1 MPSSVDPLSEEA
13 LPNASNKNSEPEATL
28 LTEEVKI
35 LRKLASVQK
44 RWWQDYSLL
53 VAVMAFL
60 LSLTTAIISAWTSY
74 RNDIHEQQAQLA
86 TLTQTLQDLS
96 VQQVELPTKHKDL
109 YKANLPVYQALVNL
123 MVNQYSSVLKNAVS
137 LAIRLGDDASTGELV
152 TLGIGASS
160 MGNVAETLQLFD
172 LAVSAANGAI
182 EKSYALRSLG
192 YAQILL
198 GGSPEMQAEGNK
210 TFEKAL
216 SLDRD
221 YSDVSKIPWEGTFL
235 KIAAE
240 QEWAMAWVTL
250 DCAQARTHYAKAQEY
265 LSGVALNQRAYVVSA
280 LTNIGI
286 KFDTSG
292 IAPLGCPQTG
302 QAKADQTDNLAAK
315 PMKTGLP

>member
-35 LRKLASVQK
+35 LRKLASAQK

-152 TLGIGASS
+152 TLGIGASVP
-160 MGNVAETLQLFD
+160 NQKF
-172 LAVSAANGAI
+172 VS
-182 EKSYALRSLG
+182 
-192 YAQILL
+192 
-198 GGSPEMQAEGNK
+198 
-210 TFEKAL
+210 
-216 SLDRD
+216 
-221 YSDVSKIPWEGTFL
+221 
-235 KIAAE
+235 
-240 QEWAMAWVTL
+240 
-250 DCAQARTHYAKAQEY
+250 
-265 LSGVALNQRAYVVSA
+265 
-280 LTNIGI
+280 
-286 KFDTSG
+286 
-292 IAPLGCPQTG
+292 
-302 QAKADQTDNLAAK
+302 
-315 PMKTGLP
+315 